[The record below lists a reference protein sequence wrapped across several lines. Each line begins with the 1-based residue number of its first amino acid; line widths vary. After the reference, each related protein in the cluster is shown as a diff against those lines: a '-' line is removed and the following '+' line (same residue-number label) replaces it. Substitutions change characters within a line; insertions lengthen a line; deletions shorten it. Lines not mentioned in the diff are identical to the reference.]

1 MTNNLTISSRSAQFY
16 AVLSI
21 GAAVATITLKFT
33 AYHLT
38 GSVGLLSDALES
50 IVNLV
55 AAVAALG
62 ALTFASKPPDPSHAF
77 GYSKAEYFSSAL
89 EGLLILIA
97 AFSIM
102 VTAIPRLM
110 HPQPL
115 EQVGWGLVI
124 SVFAA
129 AVNGGTAWLLL
140 RASRRLRS
148 ITLKADAHHLMT
160 DVWTSGGVLVGLL
173 AVQATGWLI
182 LDPLIAIA
190 VAINIVWAGFRLL
203 QETGSGLLDAALPL
217 SDLEAID
224 QVLQQYT
231 SDGIQFHALRTRVA
245 GARRFVSFHVLVP
258 GNWTVQRGH
267 DLCEQIE
274 LAIGQVLPGAHTI
287 THLEPAEDPTS
298 WDDQELDRL

>member
-1 MTNNLTISSRSAQFY
+1 MTDNQNGCQRSARSY

-21 GAAVATITLKFT
+21 AAAVATIALKFM

-62 ALTFASKPPDPSHAF
+62 ALTFAAKPPDSGHAF

-89 EGLLILIA
+89 EGLLILVA
-97 AFSIM
+97 AISIII
-102 VTAIPRLM
+102 TALPRFM

-115 EQVGWGLVI
+115 EQVGWGLFLSIV
-124 SVFAA
+124 AA
-129 AVNGGTAWLLL
+129 AINGGVAWILL
-140 RASRRLRS
+140 RAGRRLRS
-148 ITLKADAHHLMT
+148 ITLKADAHHLFT

-173 AVQATGWLI
+173 AVQMTGWLI

-203 QETGSGLLDAALPL
+203 QETGSGLLDAALPPA
-217 SDLEAID
+217 DLQAID
-224 QVLQQYT
+224 QVLRKYQT
-231 SDGIQFHALRTRVA
+231 DGIQFHALRTRTA

-274 LAIGQVLPGAHTI
+274 LAIGQVLPGTNTI
-287 THLEPAEDPTS
+287 THLEPAEDPIS
-298 WDDQELDRL
+298 WEDQELDR